1 MFRIEKLPPGFE
13 HIRMTDVLRKGFLPN
28 GRLPTK
34 QEIVRTFENPLEAD
48 PRLVAYFYFFGPGY
62 GNIMNS
68 LQEMAERDME
78 GEEWKYS

>member
-13 HIRMTDVLRKGFLPN
+13 HIRMIDTLCRDFLPD

-48 PRLVAYFYFFGPGY
+48 PRLVAYCCFSPGY
-62 GNIMNS
+62 GNIMDS
-68 LQEMAERDME
+68 LQEMTERDME